1 MSTYTLQLSLYT
13 HFSGHNT
20 QRKKEVVTLL
30 SSVKALPYKR
40 ENERV
45 VLIIIDR
52 NMKSKEQDRPP
63 CVLSL
68 PVTVLVRL
76 SGLPKFI

>member
-1 MSTYTLQLSLYT
+1 M
-13 HFSGHNT
+13 
-20 QRKKEVVTLL
+20 L

-76 SGLPKFI
+76 SGLPKIYLREKKEQAICLSPPG